1 MLQTILNADWGLWFA
16 ALFALSEAIG
26 MLPVTWVK
34 SSGVFQAIYN
44 GLKWLKDTVKP
55 KPPADGV

>member
-1 MLQTILNADWGLWFA
+1 MEGLLNLDWGLWFA

-26 MLPVTWVK
+26 MLPVSWVK

-44 GLKWLKDTVKP
+44 VLKWLKDTIKP
-55 KPPADGV
+55 KPPVG